1 MILSFIF
8 EDFIFFDVI
17 FVGYVMVGVMQ
28 DVEFF
33 VVGIIGVES
42 NLGFLNVG
50 DENFVEVILGD
61 FGIGELVFV
70 ISFGGGVF
78 VLGVGGVVSVGNMVF
93 VSVGWVN
100 LIG

>member
-1 MILSFIF
+1 M
-8 EDFIFFDVI
+8 
-17 FVGYVMVGVMQ
+17 
-28 DVEFF
+28 
-33 VVGIIGVES
+33 
-42 NLGFLNVG
+42 NVG